1 MIKENTTRKDRREYI
16 KRYNFNI
23 ATNNCLGEI
32 YGMLN
37 KVGNDS
43 KEEREKKRA
52 LRIELQRFKKAN
64 HENRVRLYKLYEV
77 LTGENLWYM
86 TTEKAT
92 VKREELDKFLIIYEH
107 EECRKMVEEKDGLFN
122 NGERIDQWLN
132 NYYND
137 TMVYDLA
144 EQYKLDGFFHWV

>member
-16 KRYNFNI
+16 KRYHFNI
-23 ATNNCLGEI
+23 ATNNCLEEI
-32 YGMLN
+32 YDMLN
-37 KVGNDS
+37 KVGNGS

-77 LTGENLWYM
+77 LTGENLWSM
-86 TTEKAT
+86 DPEKAT

-107 EECRKMVEEKDGLFN
+107 EEWRKMVEKKDGLFN

-132 NYYND
+132 TYYND
-137 TMVYDLA
+137 TTVYDLV

>member
-16 KRYNFNI
+16 KRYNFNT

-32 YGMLN
+32 YDMLN
-37 KVGNDS
+37 KVGTDS
-43 KEEREKKRA
+43 KEERDKKRA
-52 LRIELQRFKKAN
+52 LRVELQRFKKAN

-77 LTGENLWYM
+77 LTGENLWSM
-86 TTEKAT
+86 GPEKAT

-107 EECRKMVEEKDGLFN
+107 EEWRKMAEEKDGLFT

-132 NYYND
+132 QYYND
-137 TMVYDLA
+137 TTVYDMV
-144 EQYKLDGFFHWV
+144 EQYKLEGFFHWV